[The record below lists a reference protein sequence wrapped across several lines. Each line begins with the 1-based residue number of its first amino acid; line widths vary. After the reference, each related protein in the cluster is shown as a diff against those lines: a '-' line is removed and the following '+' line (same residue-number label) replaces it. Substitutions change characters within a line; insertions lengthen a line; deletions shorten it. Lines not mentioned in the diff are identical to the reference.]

1 MTTSYPS
8 YPKPDRSTFEPNFQ
22 KTPENDALDIGWAEG
37 VLTDGRPF
45 RMEYWCQD
53 QCSIVTFFFST
64 VDLDFADQANV
75 QDFLESEGLVRFRES
90 AGETTGGRWTDSAG
104 NEMWSW
110 TVLFATDDDT
120 YADVTSIPLNRYAS
134 SR

>member
-1 MTTSYPS
+1 MTTSYF
-8 YPKPDRSTFEPNFQ
+8 KPDRSTFKPNVK

-37 VLTDGRPF
+37 VLSDGRPF

-53 QCSIVTFFFST
+53 QNSIVTFFFST
-64 VDLDFADQANV
+64 IDLEFTDQANV
-75 QDFLESEGLVRFRES
+75 RDFLGREGLARFRTS
-90 AGETTGGRWTDSAG
+90 VGEPTGGRWIDSGG

-120 YADVTSIPLNRYAS
+120 YADVTDIPLSRYA
-134 SR
+134 

>member
-1 MTTSYPS
+1 MASN
-8 YPKPDRSTFEPNFQ
+8 YPKPDRSTFKPNLK

-37 VLTDGRPF
+37 VLSDGRQF

-64 VDLDFADQANV
+64 DDLDFAN
-75 QDFLESEGLVRFRES
+75 QDSLFSFLKREGLVRFRTS
-90 AGETTGGRWTDSAG
+90 AGKATGGRIADSAG

-120 YADVTSIPLNRYAS
+120 YADVINIPLNRYD
-134 SR
+134 